1 MKKVIYIGVDDVFVG
16 KVEHALRQE
25 NGVEFQLT
33 SFGTF
38 EEARRYLKESE
49 YVFDLLL
56 IDDPEQG
63 SNSQKFFTRKFLEK
77 LGLSKLICCA
87 QDNDL
92 KTECENAEIEHFFDK
107 SFSKAGISR
116 KTNEP
121 TREFLGRKE
130 IEETMYLLDFLEH
143 VVPVGMNIH

>member
-16 KVEHALRQE
+16 KVERALRQK

-33 SFGTF
+33 LFGTF
-38 EEARRYLKESE
+38 EEARRYLKGSE

-56 IDDPEQG
+56 IDDPKQG
-63 SNSQKFFTRKFLEK
+63 SDPQEFLKGKFLRR

-87 QDNDL
+87 QDHDL
-92 KTECENAEIEHFFDK
+92 KMECERAEIEHFFDK
-107 SFSKAGISR
+107 SFSKAGIS
-116 KTNEP
+116 KKINEP

-130 IEETMYLLDFLEH
+130 IEETEYLLDFLEH